1 MKSNYIVIA
10 ILLLIAIFSFEVG
23 SMYLPLWA
31 FSCIAGVSI
40 IALVFIIARIHM
52 KHMEHLEAQLNEVKE
67 FIRLSS
73 QETITQ
79 IDVKADQLSN
89 KLTEK
94 NNLLEKSLK
103 EHSEHMTGC
112 IHSGNDTI
120 LKSLEGTNEHID
132 NVGYQIKEQCT
143 GLGTDIRSVYAETS
157 ELKADLNE
165 RFRQIMQVHAS
176 THDEIAN
183 LELLLQAIQKSIEDI
198 IIIQKENEGDTIKI
212 DRIVDEKTNNI
223 VLNYLKDGQITK
235 SVMQNPQGI
244 VIYEIEFENGNITRS
259 RSYNDKGE
267 MTIDQIFYE
276 NGQVHHRIEYTP
288 KGKITTE
295 FDFNGKRK

>member
-94 NNLLEKSLK
+94 KQS
-103 EHSEHMTGC
+103 
-112 IHSGNDTI
+112 
-120 LKSLEGTNEHID
+120 
-132 NVGYQIKEQCT
+132 
-143 GLGTDIRSVYAETS
+143 
-157 ELKADLNE
+157 
-165 RFRQIMQVHAS
+165 
-176 THDEIAN
+176 
-183 LELLLQAIQKSIEDI
+183 
-198 IIIQKENEGDTIKI
+198 
-212 DRIVDEKTNNI
+212 
-223 VLNYLKDGQITK
+223 
-235 SVMQNPQGI
+235 P
-244 VIYEIEFENGNITRS
+244 
-259 RSYNDKGE
+259 
-267 MTIDQIFYE
+267 
-276 NGQVHHRIEYTP
+276 
-288 KGKITTE
+288 
-295 FDFNGKRK
+295 